1 MFKPDLQFNEAEE
14 IFDFICRCFKNN
26 SNEILEKAV
35 LTLKIYIENSNED
48 AGVVGKLIDNQ
59 TPLIQGLLG
68 LLLKFIRDPQI
79 FRTIT

>member
-14 IFDFICRCFKNN
+14 IFEFICRCFKNN
-26 SNEILEKAV
+26 SKEILEKAV

-59 TPLIQGLLG
+59 TSLI
-68 LLLKFIRDPQI
+68 
-79 FRTIT
+79 

>member
-14 IFDFICRCFKNN
+14 IFDFICRCLKNN
-26 SNEILEKAV
+26 SKEILEKAV